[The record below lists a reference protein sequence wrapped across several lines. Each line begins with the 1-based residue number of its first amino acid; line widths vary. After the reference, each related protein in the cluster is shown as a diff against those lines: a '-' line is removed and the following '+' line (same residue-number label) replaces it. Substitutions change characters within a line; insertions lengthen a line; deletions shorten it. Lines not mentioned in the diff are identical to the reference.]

1 VNARRS
7 CVNVCNTSHSIF
19 PVVGCLYVRVGW
31 TDRPD
36 CAGALVVGV
45 VVVVVVVVVEVEV
58 VEGNR
63 GSSSMSLP

>member
-1 VNARRS
+1 M
-7 CVNVCNTSHSIF
+7 NVCNTSHSIF

-45 VVVVVVVVVEVEV
+45 VVVVVVVEVEV
-58 VEGNR
+58 VEGNC